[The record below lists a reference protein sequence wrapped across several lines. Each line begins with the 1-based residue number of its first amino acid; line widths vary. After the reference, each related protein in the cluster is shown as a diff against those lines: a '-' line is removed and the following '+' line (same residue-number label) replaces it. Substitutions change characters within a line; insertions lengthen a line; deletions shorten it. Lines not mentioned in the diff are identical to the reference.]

1 MSAERLVDTR
11 GRALA
16 ELRISVTDRCNFRCR
31 YCMPREQFAEAS
43 YLPRTE
49 LLDFEEIA
57 EVVDAFIQLGVR
69 KVRLTGGEPLLRR
82 DLPELVR
89 LLARPELDLAL
100 TTNGVLLPK
109 LAKPLRDAGLSRLTV
124 SLDALDAATFERM
137 TDAGAFGPSDVL
149 AGIAAAER
157 AGFSRIKVNAV
168 VRRAVNDGE
177 VLALARHF
185 RGTGHVLR
193 FIEYMDVGS
202 TNGWRAEDV
211 VTGAELRERLST
223 LGELLPGDEQE
234 LGVARRF
241 RLADG
246 SLELGF
252 VESVSQPF
260 CGDCVR
266 ARLSADG
273 KIYTCLFAT
282 EGHDLKAL
290 LRARVAADAS
300 GGGAFGRAP
309 SGDIANE
316 AVRARIRAL
325 WSARNDRYSEA
336 RAESPAP
343 PVRARLPLA
352 PRVEMSFIGG

>member
-1 MSAERLVDTR
+1 MGAERLIDTR

-31 YCMPREQFAEAS
+31 YCMPRERFEGAS
-43 YLPRTE
+43 YLPRAE

-57 EVVDAFIQLGVR
+57 RLVDVFVGLGVR

-82 DLPELVR
+82 ELPELVR
-89 LLARPELDLAL
+89 HLARPELDLAL

-109 LAKPLRDAGLSRLTV
+109 FARALRDAGLGRLTV
-124 SLDALDAATFERM
+124 SLDALDADTFART
-137 TDAGAFGPSDVL
+137 TDAPGFGPDDVL
-149 AGIAAAER
+149 AGIQAAER
-157 AGFSRIKVNAV
+157 VGFSRIKLNTV
-168 VRRAVNDGE
+168 VRRGVNDDE
-177 VLALARHF
+177 VLGLARHF

-202 TNGWRAEDV
+202 TNGWQQGDV
-211 VTGAELRERLST
+211 VSGAELRARLGA
-223 LGELLPGDEQE
+223 LGELLPLDEQAS
-234 LGVARRF
+234 GVARRF

-252 VESVSQPF
+252 IESVSAPF

-273 KIYTCLFAT
+273 KLYTCLFAT

-290 LRARVAADAS
+290 LRS
-300 GGGAFGRAP
+300 GAT
-309 SGDIANE
+309 DE
-316 AVRARIRAL
+316 AVRARVSTL
-325 WSARNDRYSEA
+325 WSARRDRYSED
-336 RAESPAP
+336 RASFVQSS
-343 PVRARLPLA
+343 VRVRLPLS